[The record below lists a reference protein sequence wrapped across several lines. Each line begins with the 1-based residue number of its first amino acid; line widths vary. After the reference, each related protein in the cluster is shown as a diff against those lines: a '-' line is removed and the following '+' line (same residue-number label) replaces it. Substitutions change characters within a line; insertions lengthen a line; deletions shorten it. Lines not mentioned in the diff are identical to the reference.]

1 MFMALVLEYAG
12 EGVEPRD
19 PLLSPFMVQLLLAY
33 AHVNLCWQVSQL
45 MLVSVCSHLHS
56 DFVAWTPLAWLP
68 GNVAA
73 YYFGRVAGIA
83 LMFLVSA
90 VAGQMAY
97 RTLMRRQTV
106 ADHGAYALP
115 REWQTWM
122 TAALWLVWIPVPALF
137 AFAYQFAQWVTT
149 RG

>member
-1 MFMALVLEYAG
+1 MSVVLEYAG
-12 EGVEPRD
+12 DSVERRD
-19 PLLSPFMVQLLLAY
+19 PLLSPFVVQLLLAY
-33 AHVNLCWQVSQL
+33 AHANLCWQVSQF

-73 YYFGRVAGIA
+73 YYFGSVAGIA

-97 RTLMRRQTV
+97 GTLMRRQTL
-106 ADHGAYALP
+106 ADRGAHALLGQW
-115 REWQTWM
+115 RTWV